1 MCSYATKVFN
11 IANFLV
17 SGWNSIKSPHAN
29 DWTSLDPA
37 IVSGQMADNLPPHNA
52 GLRSESPSGW
62 LKSNLEQLTGGDSS
76 LGGRF
81 GGLNG
86 SGGIPALAG
95 LGLGGGHHQQ
105 QPMGHWQPSP
115 VMSNT
120 PPPGFALNRG
130 VMGMQPPTAAVS
142 QPHPFSTLAGL
153 GGAGSAGAPGGPGVD
168 RDAAHLESELARLVR
183 S

>member
-1 MCSYATKVFN
+1 
-11 IANFLV
+11 
-17 SGWNSIKSPHAN
+17 
-29 DWTSLDPA
+29 
-37 IVSGQMADNLPPHNA
+37 MADNLPPHNA
-52 GLRSESPSGW
+52 GLRSDSPPGW
-62 LKSNLEQLTGGDSS
+62 LKSNLEQLTGGDS

-95 LGLGGGHHQQ
+95 LGLSGGHHQQ
-105 QPMGHWQPSP
+105 QPMGHWGQPSP

-130 VMGMQPPTAAVS
+130 GMGMQPPAVS

-153 GGAGSAGAPGGPGVD
+153 GGAGSAGAPGGPVD
-168 RDAAHLESELARLVR
+168 RDELARLVR

>member
-1 MCSYATKVFN
+1 M
-11 IANFLV
+11 
-17 SGWNSIKSPHAN
+17 
-29 DWTSLDPA
+29 
-37 IVSGQMADNLPPHNA
+37 
-52 GLRSESPSGW
+52 
-62 LKSNLEQLTGGDSS
+62 TGGQDNS

-95 LGLGGGHHQQ
+95 LGLSGGHHQPT
-105 QPMGHWQPSP
+105 PMGHWQPSP

-130 VMGMQPPTAAVS
+130 VMGMQPPTVAAVS

-153 GGAGSAGAPGGPGVD
+153 GGAGSAVAPGGGPGVD